1 MADPQNRKTYSIF
14 DVNASFKPNSKFRV
28 TVKYMNRYVL
38 LTDADYILNNQQAL
52 KEGIKKF

>member
-52 KEGIKKF
+52 SV